1 MELRRVEEKDQVIN
15 SNVMFHIREA
25 VGRSQRFFKI
35 GVLKF
40 FCKFHRKV
48 PVLESLFNKVAGLK
62 RSATLLKRDSTQVFP
77 CEICEIFKNTLF
89 YRTPPVAVSEIKEVF
104 NFLRFSL

>member
-15 SNVMFHIREA
+15 SNAMFHIREA

-40 FCKFHRKV
+40 FCKFRRKV

-77 CEICEIFKNTLF
+77 CEICEIFKNTLLQN
-89 YRTPPVAVSEIKEVF
+89 TSSGCI
-104 NFLRFSL
+104 